1 MSDFSF
7 KQFTISQNRCAQ
19 KVSTDACIFGAWV
32 TEKMDL
38 PTRVLDIG
46 AGTGLLMLMI
56 AQKSNA
62 IIDGIEIDD
71 HSFEELQE
79 NLRKAEF
86 SSRVFAVKGDARN
99 FLFTHEYD
107 LIISNPPFYE
117 NQLLAENAHKNIAWH
132 SSMLKLEEL
141 FTVVKKNLS
150 STGKFAII
158 IPFARIEE
166 TIELAS
172 NIGLHANQQALIR
185 HSLHHEYTRVLLLFT
200 YKEDLFQKEI
210 INIKELD
217 GRYSVRMIELLDDY
231 YLNIRF

>member
-99 FLFTHEYD
+99 FLFPHEYD

-117 NQLLAENAHKNIAWH
+117 NQLLSENAHKNIAWH

-166 TIELAS
+166 TIEFAS

-185 HSLHHEYTRVLLLFT
+185 HSLHHE
-200 YKEDLFQKEI
+200 
-210 INIKELD
+210 
-217 GRYSVRMIELLDDY
+217 
-231 YLNIRF
+231 